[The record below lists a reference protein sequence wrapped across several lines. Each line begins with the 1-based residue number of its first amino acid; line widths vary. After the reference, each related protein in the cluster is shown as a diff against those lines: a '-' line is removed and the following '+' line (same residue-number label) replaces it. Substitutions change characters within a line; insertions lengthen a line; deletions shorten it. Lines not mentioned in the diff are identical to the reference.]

1 VAPVQQREWKT
12 VLHQFVND
20 PSQGGLIPLGYA
32 ITSADLD
39 VPERQAA
46 ILRDCRAVTPEY
58 EGKWDAV
65 CGRDGA
71 PDFGSMDR
79 LAAFARANAM
89 DLHGHTL
96 CWHRAIPR
104 HFRDA
109 EPNQFRSAATSYIA
123 ETVHRYRGAMH
134 SWHVVN
140 EPLRLADGRS
150 DGLRQTPFLAAIG
163 PEYLHELFFLA
174 ASLDPNA
181 VLVLNEMGLEYDSP
195 HAEQKRDAML
205 RLLETAVAR
214 DVPITCLGIQSHLHA
229 RDFNNGDHRCFSN
242 WLRRVSELGISI
254 MLTELDVDDRGLGGD
269 LTMRDAAVADVCRNY
284 VSLVLENADLRCVTL
299 WGLSDD
305 RSWLNADRGSSEARP
320 LALDRDLTRKPVWQ
334 TLAALLGQR

>member
-1 VAPVQQREWKT
+1 
-12 VLHQFVND
+12 LHQFVND

-39 VPERQAA
+39 VPARQAA
-46 ILRDCRAVTPEY
+46 ILRDCNAITPEY

-71 PDFGSMDR
+71 LDFGSMDR
-79 LAAFARANAM
+79 LAAFAQANAL

-104 HFRDA
+104 HFLDT
-109 EPNQFRSAATSYIA
+109 EPKPFGSAATSYIA
-123 ETVHRYRGAMH
+123 ETIQRYRGAMH

-150 DGLRQTPFLAAIG
+150 DGMRQTPFLAAIG

-181 VLVLNEMGLEYDSP
+181 LLVLNEMGLEYDSP
-195 HAEQKRDAML
+195 QAEQKRVAML
-205 RLLETAVAR
+205 GLLETALTR
-214 DVPITCLGIQSHLHA
+214 DVPIACLGIQSHLHA
-229 RDFNNGDHRCFSN
+229 EDFRMGDHRSFAT
-242 WLRRVSELGISI
+242 WLRRVSELGIPI
-254 MLTELDVDDRGLGGD
+254 MLTELDVDDRGLEGD
-269 LTMRDAAVADVCRNY
+269 LTIRDEAVASVYRDY
-284 VSLVLENADLRCVTL
+284 VSLVLENANLRSVTL

-305 RSWLNADRGSSEARP
+305 GSWINGEKGGIEARP
-320 LALDRDLTRKPVWQ
+320 LALDRDLRRKPAWHR
-334 TLAALLGQR
+334 LAACLAKAAERC

>member
-1 VAPVQQREWKT
+1 
-12 VLHQFVND
+12 
-20 PSQGGLIPLGYA
+20 LGYA

-39 VPERQAA
+39 VPQRRAA
-46 ILRDCRAVTPEY
+46 ILRDCSAVTPEY

-71 PDFGSMDR
+71 LDFWSLDG
-79 LAAFARANAM
+79 LAAFAQANAL

-96 CWHRAIPR
+96 CWHRAIPER
-104 HFRDA
+104 FLNT

-123 ETVHRYRGAMH
+123 ETVHRYRGVMH

-163 PEYLHELFFLA
+163 PEYLHELFFLV

-181 VLVLNEMGLEYDSP
+181 VLVLNEMGLEYDSSQ
-195 HAEQKRDAML
+195 ADLKRDAML
-205 RLLETAVAR
+205 RLLETALTR
-214 DVPITCLGIQSHLHA
+214 DVPIASLGIQSHLHA
-229 RDFNNGDHRCFSN
+229 EDFRMGDHRSFAT

-254 MLTELDVDDRGLGGD
+254 MLTELDVDDRGLEGD
-269 LTMRDAAVADVCRNY
+269 LTTRDEAVASVYRDY
-284 VSLVLENADLRCVTL
+284 VSLVLENANVRSVTL

-305 RSWLNADRGSSEARP
+305 RSWLNEGKVSSDARP
-320 LALDRDLTRKPVWQ
+320 LALDRHLQRKPAWHA
-334 TLAALLGQR
+334 LAALLGIVDGVDQRHHCST